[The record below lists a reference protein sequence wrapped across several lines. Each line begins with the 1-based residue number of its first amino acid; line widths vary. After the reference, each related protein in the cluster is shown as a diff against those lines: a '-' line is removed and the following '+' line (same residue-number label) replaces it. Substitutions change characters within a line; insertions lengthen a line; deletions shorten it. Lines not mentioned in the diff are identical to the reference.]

1 MASLYDRYKQEKTLA
16 PTVAKTSSTGGGDG
30 SLYSRFQQE
39 QNRATDEAKRKEVAS
54 KMKYTEPAPV
64 KKIEPGPMSKPP
76 IKLAAPDKPDVGKWF
91 SDGTTGID
99 KVRDAVLN
107 TNVGKDIVKTVA
119 GFGVKQFIEKSP
131 IMGGGNVP
139 FLSAAPKQYG
149 QALSD
154 SVKQGTAQYERL
166 FGRLKD
172 FAGVYIGEDGKELD
186 GTEKTKRS
194 LDAASSVLIDAG
206 GAIFSGA
213 LNVIGATPAGKVGV
227 ENFGKLLEGTMNLA
241 GGAASKGLQ
250 ALPID
255 NDFKQKIDPSIR
267 EFAGA
272 VAVGLLFKAAH
283 TGGNKVKAKVE
294 SIGGFKSMFGIE
306 QNKPI
311 TPGTVAEAYK
321 LQTDSIT
328 AQGDLNKVDIIN
340 GLKPVM
346 DEIARVGEAN
356 WNPETSPA
364 MRAINQAVD
373 VTTETLRADSDAIA
387 TTAKAEIVDSIINK
401 PIDGETIAMRKAMD
415 KDMQFA
421 FENEIYDLNAKNDID
436 LAKKVESEAINFERI
451 VDPFDERAG
460 YYDAQT
466 RTIKINED
474 RIQTLVDTLAD
485 GKKALKIQEGK
496 LVTSFHKLADETLAE
511 LKTRLEDTIIRHETA
526 HAKTI
531 TPEDLARMRVASEL
545 GDTPVLKKIRSEM
558 EGKAD
563 RYTIENASK
572 LLDDNLVKDINRAT
586 EATYARDNIK
596 SQMDSQKYANDEMNA
611 AYDQYKKLV
620 DKNDKYYQAGEEA
633 FRSQMRESPK
643 YRNMTDVQFRQKWD
657 GAMHRGVDGS
667 GFMRIDDLFDTL
679 RKRYDA
685 EKKLKTQYD
694 DLKKSQKGLFA
705 GKERMDDR
713 VRRAM
718 REAIK
723 TEKASQKTA
732 GERTAFSK
740 GRMFE
745 NIRGKVEKDIVRERM
760 KTTVGKVRERY
771 QKRYLRTQI
780 NDIVKRLL
788 PKRTRGGRMTG
799 KLTPDTQKFMI
810 DVYKNR
816 KANGAEAVSK
826 AMDAIMA
833 WRKENPAN
841 QYAEIPENLYR
852 DLKLAEATG
861 YLRQGVGDLKKT
873 VEALKDMRSEAIAAR
888 KAKRDHSAQVA
899 EGIANDLK
907 KTVTGSEGF
916 EIDPIKKQKALS
928 KVKEGVKS
936 WWYGTKTFNTLV
948 DPLGRQIRE
957 LAKKSSDKADRVKN
971 EYGRAHDDM
980 VKVFEKEYGKKW
992 VNEKADKMRNQVEL
1006 GTFVD
1011 ANGKKQTLRA
1021 SRLEALDIYARRGD
1035 AKFND
1040 NLYHKNGNA
1049 FTKEMTD
1056 KIFSILT
1063 DSDKRMADYLVK
1075 AYKDQYLP
1083 FSKAFKDVSGVD
1095 LGFTGG
1101 YAGRLKYV
1109 DDIRLQKDIEK
1120 GENVTDMTIADY
1132 STRKG
1137 MSVQGGASRT
1147 GHVGQMRF
1155 SDDPFRDF
1163 LEYKRSTEHFI
1174 QMHDVMSTWDR
1185 VMADKNVTGAMDEK
1199 FGYDYINNVKL
1210 HLEDLRQGEIVR
1222 DKSIGVNRV
1231 FAAAQGNVSKALIQ
1245 NPAVWAGQMA
1255 DIAIFKSEAKNSG
1268 AFNKGVLNW
1277 REVQPLLKKYAP
1289 SVEARIRK
1297 PEAELIR
1304 RVEGTGSKAWRAIE
1318 NLGDMGTAPIEFFD
1332 SKTTKVGAAGLFTD
1346 RVEFYKK
1353 LGESEEGA
1361 YKRAGRDV
1369 GVFIK
1374 DNLSTPD
1381 YLGKSN
1387 MEKRAGFGQVVTAL
1401 RNQPNKIFHR
1411 LWTKV
1416 DQFKRGDISARE
1428 LGHFIYWNNIVQPTM
1443 YYGMRTA
1450 VKQTIRG
1457 AKSAT
1462 LRLAGADEAADREDE
1477 RMASEDY
1484 KQGAAF
1490 SVVNNAF
1497 SGFILGDIVQTLV
1510 LENLVGGKNY
1520 ELRPSTISAMTEDIT
1535 GGISELKDGDIGSA
1549 MAKTSRGILRSVGI
1563 GDPLDM
1569 FGSILAETAKADKER
1584 KAAAK
1589 KTPEARIDAKKK
1601 AAEKKIAEAQKA
1613 RKK

>member
-1 MASLYDRYKQEKTLA
+1 MASLYDRYKQEKALA
-16 PTVAKTSSTGGGDG
+16 PTVAKTSSDGGGDG
-30 SLYSRFQQE
+30 SLYSRFKQE
-39 QNRATDEAKRKEVAS
+39 KKRATDEIKLKEAAS
-54 KMKYTEPAPV
+54 KMKYTEPDPV
-64 KKIEPGPMSKPP
+64 KKIEPGPMSKAP

-91 SDGTTGID
+91 TSTDSGINASSPLDAPSTIKQGLKTGAGYITKNVVE
-99 KVRDAVLN
+99 KVL
-107 TNVGKDIVKTVA
+107 
-119 GFGVKQFIEKSP
+119 
-131 IMGGGNVP
+131 GGGLGVNIP
-139 FLSAAPKQYG
+139 GLSASPEQYG
-149 QALSD
+149 QAISD
-154 SVKQGTAQYERL
+154 SVKQGVAQYERL

-172 FAGVYIGEDGKELD
+172 FAGVYTEDID

-206 GAIFSGA
+206 GAIFNGA
-213 LNVIGATPAGKVGV
+213 LNVIGATPAGKIGV
-227 ENFGKLLEGTMNLA
+227 ENFGKLLEGTMNVA

-250 ALPID
+250 ALPI
-255 NDFKQKIDPSIR
+255 NDEIKQKLDPSIR

-272 VAVGLLFKAAH
+272 VAVGILFKAAH

-294 SIGGFKSMFGIE
+294 SISGFKNMFGIE

-311 TPGTVAEAYK
+311 APGSVAEAYK
-321 LQTDSIT
+321 NQVDTLT
-328 AQGDLNKVDIIN
+328 AQGDLNKLDIVN
-340 GLKPVM
+340 GLKPVV
-346 DEIARVGEAN
+346 DEIAQVGEAN
-356 WNPETSPA
+356 WNPDTSPA
-364 MRAINQAVD
+364 MRAINEAVD
-373 VTTETLRADSDAIA
+373 IASETLRADSDAIT
-387 TTAKAEIVDSIINK
+387 TTAKAEIVESVINK
-401 PIDGETIAMRKAMD
+401 PISSETIAMRKAMD

-436 LAKKVESEAINFERI
+436 LAKKVEPEAINFERI
-451 VDPFDERAG
+451 IDPFDDRAG

-474 RIQTLVDTLAD
+474 RIQTLVDILAD

-511 LKTRLEDTIIRHETA
+511 LKTRLEQTIIRHETA

-531 TPEDLARMRVASEL
+531 TPEDIARMRAASEL
-545 GDTPVLKKIRSEM
+545 GDTAVLKKIRSEM

-586 EATYARDNIK
+586 EATYARDTIK
-596 SQMDSQKYANDEMNA
+596 MQVDSLKYANDEMNA

-620 DKNDKYYQAGEEA
+620 AKNDKYYQAGEEA
-633 FRSQMRESPK
+633 FRNQMRQSPK
-643 YRNMTDVQFRQKWD
+643 YKNMTDVQFRRMWE
-657 GAMHRGVDGS
+657 GAMSRGLNGD
-667 GFMRIDDLFDTL
+667 GFMRIDDLFDVL
-679 RKRYDA
+679 RKRFDA
-685 EKKLKTQYD
+685 EKKLKSQYD
-694 DLKKSQKGLFA
+694 DLKKSQKALFA
-705 GKERMDDR
+705 GKERLDDR

-718 REAIK
+718 RDAIR

-740 GRMFE
+740 GRLFE
-745 NIRGKVEKDIVRERM
+745 NIRGKVEKDIIRERM

-771 QKRYLRTQI
+771 QKRYLRSRL
-780 NDIVKRLL
+780 NDIVKRSL
-788 PKRTRGGRMTG
+788 PKRTRGGRMIG
-799 KLTPDTQKFMI
+799 RLTPETQKFMI

-816 KANGAEAVSK
+816 KGSRVEAVSK
-826 AMDAIMA
+826 AMEAITR
-833 WRKENPAN
+833 WRKENPN
-841 QYAEIPENLYR
+841 VMEIPENLFR

-861 YLRQGVGDLKKT
+861 YLRQGVEELKT
-873 VEALKDMRSEAIAAR
+873 TIEALKDMKSEAIVAR
-888 KAKRDHSAQVA
+888 KAKRDHAAQVA
-899 EGIANDLK
+899 KSIASDLK
-907 KTVTGSEGF
+907 KSVVGDEGF
-916 EIDPIKKQKALS
+916 EIDPIKKQKAMS
-928 KVKEGVKS
+928 AMKENIKS

-948 DPLGRQIRE
+948 NPLGHQIRE

-980 VKVFEKEYGKKW
+980 VKVFEKEYGKNW
-992 VNEKADKMRNQVEL
+992 VNEKADKMRKQVEL
-1006 GTFVD
+1006 GKFVD
-1011 ANGKKQTLRA
+1011 ANGKERVLRA
-1021 SRLEALDIYARRGD
+1021 SRLEAIDLYARRGD
-1035 AKFND
+1035 KKFSD
-1040 NLYHKNGNA
+1040 NLYNENGNA

-1056 KIFSILT
+1056 KVFSILT
-1063 DSDKRMADYLVK
+1063 DSDKRLADYLVE
-1075 AYKDQYLP
+1075 AYKKQYLP
-1083 FSKAFKDVSGVD
+1083 FAKSFKDVSGVN
-1095 LGFTGG
+1095 LGYTEG
-1101 YAGRLKYV
+1101 YAGRLNYI

-1120 GENVTDMTIADY
+1120 GENVADIAIADY

-1174 QMHDVMSTWDR
+1174 QMNDVMSTWDR
-1185 VMADKNVTGAMDEK
+1185 VMADKNVIGAMEEG
-1199 FGYDYINNVKL
+1199 FGKDYINNIKL

-1222 DKSIGVNRV
+1222 DKNIKMNRV

-1255 DIAIFKSEAKNSG
+1255 DIAIFKSEAKSSS
-1268 AFNKGVLNW
+1268 AFNKGILNW
-1277 REVQPLLKKYAP
+1277 REMQPLLKKYAP
-1289 SVEARIRK
+1289 SVEARIRR
-1297 PEAELIR
+1297 PEADLIR
-1304 RVEGTGSKAWRAIE
+1304 RVEGAGSKAWRAIE

-1332 SKTTKVGAAGLFTD
+1332 SKTTKVGAAGLFND

-1353 LGESEEGA
+1353 IGKSEEDA
-1361 YKRAGRDV
+1361 YKRAGRDI

-1387 MEKRAGFGQVVTAL
+1387 MEKRAGIGQVVTAL

-1416 DQFKRGDISARE
+1416 DQFKRGDITARE

-1443 YYGMRTA
+1443 YYGLRTV
-1450 VKQTIRG
+1450 VKQAIRG

-1477 RMASEDY
+1477 RMASEKY
-1484 KQGAAF
+1484 TQGAAF

-1497 SGFILGDIVQTLV
+1497 SGFILGDIIQTLV
-1510 LENLVGGKNY
+1510 LENFVGGKNY
-1520 ELRPSTISAMTEDIT
+1520 ELRPSTISAMTEDII

-1549 MAKTSRGILRSVGI
+1549 MAKTSRGVLRSVGI

-1584 KAAAK
+1584 KAAEE
-1589 KTPEARIDAKKK
+1589 KTPEAKIEAKKK
-1601 AAEKKIAEAQKA
+1601 AIQKKLSEA
-1613 RKK
+1613 KKKSR

>member
-888 KAKRDHSAQVA
+888 KAKRDHAAQVA
-899 EGIANDLK
+899 EGYASDIKETL
-907 KTVTGSEGF
+907 TGAENF
-916 EIDPIKKQKALS
+916 EVDPIKKVKTENFVSRGVKALMF
-928 KVKEGVKS
+928 G
-936 WWYGTKTFNTLV
+936 GKTLNALV
-948 DPLGRQIRE
+948 DPLGRKMRE
-957 LAKKSSDKADRVKN
+957 LSKQVSEKADIVKI
-971 EYGRAHDDM
+971 
-980 VKVFEKEYGKKW
+980 KVIKTYDGIESAFLKEYGWKW
-992 VNEKADKMRNQVEL
+992 ENEVADKMKAQVEL
-1006 GTFVD
+1006 GTFID

-1021 SRLEALDIYARRGD
+1021 SRFEAMEIYLKFKD
-1035 AKFND
+1035 AKFKE
-1040 NLYHKNGNA
+1040 NLHHANGNA
-1049 FTKEMTD
+1049 FTPEMTD
-1056 KIFSILT
+1056 KVFSILT
-1063 DSDKRMADYLVK
+1063 DFDKKMADQIREG
-1075 AYKDQYLP
+1075 YKKQHQP
-1083 FSKAFKDVSGVD
+1083 FNVAFKGRTGVN
-1095 LGFTGG
+1095 LGYTEGYGG
-1101 YAGRLKYV
+1101 PMRYA
-1109 DDIRLQKDIEK
+1109 DDIRLQKDIEN
-1120 GENVTDMTIADY
+1120 GQNTIDMGFADY

-1147 GHVGQMRF
+1147 GHIGKMLI
-1155 SDDPFRDF
+1155 SDNPIRDY
-1163 LEYKRSTEHFI
+1163 LEYIRSTEHFI
-1174 QMHDVMSTWDR
+1174 QMGDLIGTLDR
-1185 VMADKNVTGAMDEK
+1185 VMADPNVTGAMDQK
-1199 FGYDYINNVKL
+1199 FGMDYVDNVKF
-1210 HLEDLRQGEIVR
+1210 HIEDVRQGGIVR
-1222 DKSIGVNRV
+1222 SGGIAFNKLVGAV
-1231 FAAAQGNVSKALIQ
+1231 QGNVSKALIQ
-1245 NPAVWAGQMA
+1245 NFSVYAGQVA
-1255 DIAIFKSEAKNSG
+1255 DIATFAAEAKNTG
-1268 AFNKGVLNW
+1268 AYFRGVKDW
-1277 REVQPLLKKYAP
+1277 KKWKPLLDKYAP
-1289 SVEARIRK
+1289 SVEARK
-1297 PEAELIR
+1297 GKVEASLIER
-1304 RVEGTGSKAWRAIE
+1304 AEGKKNKFWRTVDKI
-1318 NLGDMGTAPIEFFD
+1318 GDVGTAPIEKID
-1332 SKTTKVGAAGLFTD
+1332 SAVTTRASAGLFAD
-1346 RVEFYKK
+1346 RVEFYKD
-1353 LGESEEGA
+1353 LGESDEGA
-1361 YKRAGRDV
+1361 YKRAGRDI

-1374 DNLSTPD
+1374 DSLSTPD

-1387 MEKRAGFGQVVTAL
+1387 MEKRAGYAQLITAL
-1401 RNQPNKIFHR
+1401 RNQPNKTFHR
-1411 LWTKV
+1411 LVTKV
-1416 DQFKRGDISARE
+1416 TQFKRGDISARE
-1428 LGHFIYWNNIVQPTM
+1428 LGHFLFWNNIVQPTM
-1443 YYGMRTA
+1443 YYGLRTA
-1450 VKQTIRG
+1450 VKQTVRG
-1457 AKSAT
+1457 AKAAG
-1462 LRLAGADEAADREDE
+1462 LRLVGADEAADREDE
-1477 RMASEDY
+1477 RRESENY
-1484 KQGAAF
+1484 ARGATF

-1497 SGFILGDIVQTLV
+1497 STFGIGDIVQTIV
-1510 LENLVGGKNY
+1510 LENLLGGKDY
-1520 ELRPSTISAMTEDIT
+1520 ELRPSVMSAAWEDIA
-1535 GGISELKDGDIGSA
+1535 GGIAELSDGDIGSA
-1549 MAKTSRGILRSVGI
+1549 IGKTGRGTLRSVGI
-1563 GDPLDM
+1563 GDPLDF
-1569 FGSILAETAKADKER
+1569 FGSYLVEMAKIEKDR
-1584 KAAAK
+1584 KNAAK